1 MKAIVKEILT
11 RNNLLKSNDAPRFQ
25 YMMLGRLESDCDYFL
40 GYGNRNKKHLW
51 ALDAAEQIK
60 IMRALWLWLPV
71 KPEWLTME
79 QINEYAKEML
89 N

>member
-1 MKAIVKEILT
+1 MKAIVKKVLDKY
-11 RNNLLKSNDAPRFQ
+11 NLLNSNDAPKFQ
-25 YMMLGRLESDCDYFL
+25 YMLLGRLKSDCDYFL
-40 GYGNRNKKHLW
+40 GYGNRNEKYLW
-51 ALDAAEQIK
+51 ALNAAEQIK

-71 KPEWLTME
+71 KPEWLSMG